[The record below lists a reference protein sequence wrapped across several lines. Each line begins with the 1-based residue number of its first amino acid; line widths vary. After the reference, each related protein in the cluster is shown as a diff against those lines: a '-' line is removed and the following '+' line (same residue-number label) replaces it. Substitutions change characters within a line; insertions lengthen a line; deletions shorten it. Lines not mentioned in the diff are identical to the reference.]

1 MITNGLRHKK
11 GAKGKLIS
19 NSYVPVA
26 GNIGVCTKCGFH
38 DADSLTPATVAR
50 VMEYE
55 FMTVN
60 VPFCALHAAE
70 CETLHPAQS

>member
-1 MITNGLRHKK
+1 MQTNGKRHKK
-11 GAKGKLIS
+11 GAKGRFLG
-19 NSYVPVA
+19 NRYVA
-26 GNIGVCTKCGFH
+26 AQNIGVCTTCSSR
-38 DADSLTPATVAR
+38 DLSSLTPATVKR